1 MLFVDRLDIAPVH
14 VEKLRIGGGITAL
27 AAPSGAGK
35 TRFLLAVADLV
46 PNAGQIR
53 LDDKGRERVPAP
65 AWRRQVRYVS
75 AEPAWWAP
83 TARAHLPA
91 LGAVAAMAE
100 RFGLAANLF
109 DEPIA
114 DLSTGERQRFGL
126 IRGLAD
132 NPPVL
137 LLDEPTSALDEDTTR
152 RVEKELLRLAQA
164 GRIVVLVSHRA
175 DQVDRLAE
183 RVLTIESGIIME
195 RV

>member
-1 MLFVDRLDIAPVH
+1 MLFVDRLDITPVH
-14 VEKLRIGGGITAL
+14 VEKLRVGGGITAL

-46 PNAGQIR
+46 PNRGQIR
-53 LDDKGRERVPAP
+53 LDDKVRERLPAP

-91 LGAVAAMAE
+91 LGSVAAMAE
-100 RFGLAANLF
+100 RFGLASALF
-109 DEPIA
+109 DDPIA

-126 IRGLAD
+126 IRALAS

-137 LLDEPTSALDEDTTR
+137 LLDEPTSALDEGTTR
-152 RVEKELLRLAQA
+152 RVESEFRRLADA
-164 GRIVVLVSHRA
+164 GRIVVLVSHRPE
-175 DQVDRLAE
+175 QVERLAE
-183 RVLTIESGIIME
+183 RVLTIENGIIME

>member
-46 PNAGQIR
+46 PNQGQIR
-53 LDDKGRERVPAP
+53 LDDKARERIPAP

-83 TARAHLPA
+83 TARDHLPA
-91 LGAVAAMAE
+91 LGSVAAMAE
-100 RFGLAANLF
+100 RFGLASELF
-109 DEPIA
+109 DKPIA

-126 IRGLAD
+126 VRALAS

-137 LLDEPTSALDEDTTR
+137 LLDEPTSALDDDTTR
-152 RVEKELLRLAQA
+152 SVEGEFLRLAEA
-164 GRIVVLVSHRA
+164 GRIVVLVSHRQ
-175 DQVDRLAE
+175 DQVGRLAE
-183 RVLTIESGIIME
+183 RVLTIESGIIAE
-195 RV
+195 QV

>member
-14 VEKLRIGGGITAL
+14 VEKLRIGIGITAL

-46 PNAGQIR
+46 PNQGHIR
-53 LDDKGRERVPAP
+53 LDDKVRERVPGP
-65 AWRRQVRYVS
+65 VWRRQVRYVS

-83 TARAHLPA
+83 TAREHLPA
-91 LGAVAAMAE
+91 LGSVTAMAE
-100 RFGLAANLF
+100 RFGLTQALF

-126 IRGLAD
+126 IRALAS
-132 NPPVL
+132 NPPVM
-137 LLDEPTSALDEDTTR
+137 LLDEPTSALDEDTTQ
-152 RVEKELLRLAQA
+152 RVEGELRRLAEA
-164 GRIVVLVSHRA
+164 GRIVVLVSHRR

-183 RVLTIESGIIME
+183 RVLTIEGGVIAE
-195 RV
+195 QV